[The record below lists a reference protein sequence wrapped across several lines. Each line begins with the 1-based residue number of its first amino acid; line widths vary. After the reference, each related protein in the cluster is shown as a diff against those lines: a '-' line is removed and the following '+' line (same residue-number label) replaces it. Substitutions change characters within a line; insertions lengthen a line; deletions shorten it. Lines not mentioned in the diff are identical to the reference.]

1 MTKYSDLLESLK
13 KDKNVNK
20 NVIKVVLDKTIEVGD
35 KNVEKVIKILE
46 EKYSKTT
53 IEKTNKILKEI
64 LEFEMKDDETFE
76 EYWDRCEI
84 MITKCTVLPRL
95 ERHCRY

>member
-1 MTKYSDLLESLK
+1 MDFEFDFKIDSWKYKAVK
-13 KDKNVNK
+13 KLHLYRPIFALDKNVNK
-20 NVIKVVLDKTIEVGD
+20 NVINVILDKTIEVGD

-64 LEFEMKDDETFE
+64 LEFEMMKYLKNIGTDV
-76 EYWDRCEI
+76 
-84 MITKCTVLPRL
+84 K
-95 ERHCRY
+95 